1 MDYSPTRPL
10 CIWDSPGKNTDWRGL
25 SFPSPGDRPDLGIEP
40 SSPTLQANSLPAE
53 SPGKRF
59 KGEGNFAYTHPVVP
73 VPFVEKTDNAFLRK
87 GMV

>member
-1 MDYSPTRPL
+1 M
-10 CIWDSPGKNTDWRGL
+10 
-25 SFPSPGDRPDLGIEP
+25 EP
-40 SSPTLQANSLPAE
+40 RSPTLQANSLPAE

-59 KGEGNFAYTHPVVP
+59 KGEGNFAYTRPVVP

>member
-1 MDYSPTRPL
+1 MEFSRPEYWSGAL
-10 CIWDSPGKNTDWRGL
+10 FS
-25 SFPSPGDRPDLGIEP
+25 SPGDLPNPGMEP
-40 SSPTLQANSLPAE
+40 RSPTLQANSLPAA
-53 SPGKRF
+53 SPEKRF